1 MSEYHID
8 PPVTG
13 GGGGQPSP
21 QPQMPGYGYGGYQ
34 PQPMPPQGE
43 QVVLTIGDIAVTPNS
58 IIVPQGQF
66 PLRGTTWTVQDSTQT
81 TQGIPTWAIIMT
93 IIGVWFCL
101 IGLLFL
107 LAKETRHTGF
117 VSVSVSGPGLYHT
130 VQLPPGPMRVAQVTA
145 QVNQARS
152 MAAVAQ

>member
-1 MSEYHID
+1 
-8 PPVTG
+8 
-13 GGGGQPSP
+13 
-21 QPQMPGYGYGGYQ
+21 MPGYGYGGGYS
-34 PQPMPPQGE
+34 PQPIPPGPGE
-43 QVVLTIGDIAVTPNS
+43 TVVLTIGDIAVTPNS

-66 PLRGTTWTVQDSTQT
+66 PLRGTTWTVQDSSQT
-81 TQGIPTWAIIMT
+81 TQSIPTWAIIMT

-107 LAKETRHTGF
+107 LAKETKHTGF

-130 VQLPPGPMRVAQVTA
+130 VQMPPGPFSVASVTA

-152 MAAVAQ
+152 MAAAAQ